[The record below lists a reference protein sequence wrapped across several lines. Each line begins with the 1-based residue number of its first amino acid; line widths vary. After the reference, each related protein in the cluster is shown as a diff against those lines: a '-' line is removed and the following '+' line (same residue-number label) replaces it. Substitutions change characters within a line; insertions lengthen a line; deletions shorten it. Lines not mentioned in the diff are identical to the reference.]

1 VIYLA
6 WMSPTYCNSRQNV
19 FDAYGYARTFKIHRN
34 AYNYR
39 GILAYL
45 KMPTNRGVSSKNDYL
60 NWYVGFDDVN
70 GRKVE
75 AGISYTKKYNDN
87 NIPECRKFLNY
98 SGGGNGVSIYNER
111 MTNQPSPGDIIK
123 IKLVKSNSDSY
134 GNCSVSLYIADNLVT
149 TESLVI
155 NDLVNVKLV
164 HGTEGNVCKYFDAQ
178 FQNAKYQ
185 ISNGSWYNWTAGYIP
200 FPDTGDYVD
209 PIVVDSEINPMKT
222 HTPNQ

>member
-1 VIYLA
+1 
-6 WMSPTYCNSRQNV
+6 MSAPNV
-19 FDAYGYARTFKIHRN
+19 LILSKGDDLIMSGYARTFKIHRN

-45 KMPTNRGVSSKNDYL
+45 KMPTNRGVSDKDDYL

-75 AGISYTKKYNDN
+75 AGISYTKRYNDN

-98 SGGGNGVSIYNER
+98 SGGGPGISKYNER

-123 IKLVKSNSDSY
+123 IKLVNN
-134 GNCSVSLYIADNLVT
+134 GNNSVSFYIADNLVT
-149 TESLVI
+149 TKYLTI
-155 NDLVNVKLV
+155 NGMVNVKLV
-164 HGTEGNVCKYFDAQ
+164 HGTEGFVCKYLDAQ
-178 FQNAKYQ
+178 FQSAKYQ
-185 ISNGSWYNWTAGYIP
+185 ISNGSWYNWTAGYV
-200 FPDTGDYVD
+200 PDPENGSSVS
-209 PIVVDSEINPMKT
+209 PIVVDNDINPMKT